1 MSTTPVNVQIP
12 SDAEAPVIADF
23 VEHALRVAYVDRAH
37 LASMPAT
44 DWDAPGVYVLLTAD
58 GTGRVYVGQ
67 ARKIRSRLLQHNT
80 KERLPWRRAVAVK
93 RDTTDGF
100 NTAEIGY
107 LEGRVSAE
115 IAALANITVIE
126 GQTSG
131 DDTLPKHMM
140 ISLDSFVKSI
150 LAALRLTGVVTA
162 RRNVDTELEDE
173 PGPGDAAATP
183 AGGRAFFPVKF
194 SDLVSSGLIQA
205 GETLHLK
212 QGRAEGKGTVT
223 ADGEIVVRGVAYKS
237 PSSAAAS
244 ALGMQS
250 SNGWTTWRVGK
261 PDGPLLDL
269 FRQQW
274 LDQQRSEGQS

>member
-37 LASMPAT
+37 LASMPAA
-44 DWDAPGVYVLLTAD
+44 DWDAPGVYVLLTGD

-67 ARKIRSRLLQHNT
+67 ARKIRSRLLQHNN
-80 KERLPWRRAVAVK
+80 KEKLPWRRAVAVK

-115 IAALANITVIE
+115 IGALSNIIVIE
-126 GQTSG
+126 GQKSG

-150 LAALRLTGVVTA
+150 LAALRLTGMVTA
-162 RRNVDTELEDE
+162 RRNVDTEPEDE
-173 PGPGDAAATP
+173 PDSDDAAAVSS
-183 AGGRAFFPVKF
+183 GGRAFFPVKF
-194 SDLVSSGLIQA
+194 SDLVSSGLIRA

-212 QGRAEGKGTVT
+212 QGKTTGTGTVT
-223 ADGEIVVRGVAYKS
+223 ADGEIVVHGVAYKS
-237 PSSAAAS
+237 PSSAAAN
-244 ALGMQS
+244 ALQMQS

-261 PDGPLLDL
+261 SDGPLLDS

-274 LDQQRSEGQS
+274 LAQQKLGLAE